1 MHSMDE
7 KIEELRRRR
16 EEARAGGGP
25 DRVAAWHARGRRTAR
40 ERLEALVDPGT
51 FRELDMFV
59 THNCTEFG
67 MADKQFPGDGV
78 VTGHGRIDGR
88 LVYVFA
94 QDFTVFGGS
103 LGEMHAAKICKV
115 MDLAVQNGAPLLGLN
130 DSGGARIQEGVVS
143 LGGYAEIFWRNTRA
157 SGVVPQISAVLG
169 PCAGGAVYSPA
180 ITDFVVMVDQQ
191 AHMFITGPDVIKAV
205 TNEEVT
211 FEELAQMLGEELEL
225 PRIEPRGT
233 QDLETKSV
241 KYTGVAPTGPESLR
255 HFKRTFKKALRRQ
268 IISGTYDPR
277 RPLIVPVRE
286 DRVYRTWKDVTR
298 PRSRALIVY
307 MLDVSGSMGQE
318 QKEVVRL
325 ESFWLDTWIRSQ
337 YEGVDVRY
345 IIHDAVAREVDR
357 ETFFHTR
364 ESGGTIISS
373 AYKLFLKM
381 VEEHYNPAEWN
392 IYPFH
397 FSDGDNW
404 SGNVTEECLNL
415 LSTHIMPISNVFCY
429 GQVESEYGSG
439 QFMKDLEER
448 FPPPQEKLIT
458 SKIPNRDA
466 ILDSIK
472 TFLGKGK

>member
-1 MHSMDE
+1 MAQ
-7 KIEELRRRR
+7 KIDQDVGRFKQIIRGRIKKELRKFISTG
-16 EEARAGGGP
+16 E
-25 DRVAAWHARGRRTAR
+25 
-40 ERLEALVDPGT
+40 LVGKKGKD
-51 FRELDMFV
+51 LV
-59 THNCTEFG
+59 TI
-67 MADKQFPGDGV
+67 PIP
-78 VTGHGRIDGR
+78 RIDIPHF
-88 LVYVFA
+88 VYGDRQQGGVGQGEGDVGSSA
-94 QDFTVFGGS
+94 QGDEEGASKAGNAP
-103 LGEMHAAKICKV
+103 GEHFLEV
-115 MDLAVQNGAPLLGLN
+115 
-130 DSGGARIQEGVVS
+130 
-143 LGGYAEIFWRNTRA
+143 
-157 SGVVPQISAVLG
+157 
-169 PCAGGAVYSPA
+169 
-180 ITDFVVMVDQQ
+180 
-191 AHMFITGPDVIKAV
+191 
-205 TNEEVT
+205 EVT

-404 SGNVTEECLNL
+404 SGNDTEECLNL